1 MKEDTENEIQAIK
14 EQMDAL
20 SESTDMEQ
28 YLDRLP
34 EIVRNLHEL
43 ASRALPEADYEGARD
58 DIRQLIEIV
67 SHERILTNKK
77 ELQIRLFDV
86 LEELEIDEM

>member
-34 EIVRNLHEL
+34 EIVRNFT
-43 ASRALPEADYEGARD
+43 RT
-58 DIRQLIEIV
+58 RQ
-67 SHERILTNKK
+67 
-77 ELQIRLFDV
+77 
-86 LEELEIDEM
+86 